1 MPGRTTG
8 REPIYMRVHGAIRRD
23 IEVGRFAVGSRLP
36 GSRSMAATLG
46 VSRTVVLMAYEQLE
60 SEGYVETQGGSGTY
74 VSAVAIPAPPPI
86 DCGPG
91 NAIAPPGVPLSRLAQ
106 RMELPAHPPGE
117 GERPGADVID
127 LSLPRV
133 RSDARSLKHWRQ
145 TLAQLVRRR
154 SAPDY
159 PVLEGAPP
167 LRDAVARYLRMERGI
182 VVDPHD
188 VVIVSGTQQARD
200 LIARVL
206 LDEGTVAGVE
216 DPCYWGVRHT
226 YAAAGARIV
235 ACPVDAQGLD
245 IDAHAHVLRDAR
257 LVSVGASFQY
267 PTGAVM
273 PMARKEAL
281 LRFAYAGSTCLVED
295 DFDCEHRFG
304 VRASPSLWSMDRHAR
319 VIYISS
325 FARAVYPA
333 LQLGYMLV
341 PGWLREK
348 ILAAKWL
355 ADRGCMSMQQHVLAA
370 CIDSGQYLRDIRRIN
385 NQLVPRHR
393 ALRDGLKARLG
404 VQVEV
409 AGEGAA
415 GTLFA
420 RLPGLP
426 GESTA
431 DLLAEALVHGVRVRS
446 GQALHATPPAHV
458 TLVLNYASL
467 SESTLKVAAA
477 RLAQAVETVARRRMA
492 APGCRAAG

>member
-1 MPGRTTG
+1 MPG
-8 REPIYMRVHGAIRRD
+8 REPIYMQVYGAIRRD
-23 IEVGRFAVGSRLP
+23 IEVGRFRIGSRLP
-36 GSRSMAATLG
+36 GSRSMAVTLG

-60 SEGYVETQGGSGTY
+60 GEGYVETRGGSGTY
-74 VSAVAIPAPPPI
+74 VSAVAIAVPPSIGI
-86 DCGPG
+86 DAAQASGLA
-91 NAIAPPGVPLSRLAQ
+91 NVPLSRFAQ
-106 RMELPAHPPGE
+106 RLSLPPQTPVDHGPCAPE
-117 GERPGADVID
+117 VID

-145 TLAQLVRRR
+145 TVAQLVRRR

-167 LRDAVARYLRMERGI
+167 LRAAVARYLRMERGI
-182 VVDPHD
+182 VVDPGE

-200 LIARVL
+200 LVARVL
-206 LDEGTVAGVE
+206 LDEGAVVGVE
-216 DPCYWGVRHT
+216 DPCYWGVRHS
-226 YAAAGARIV
+226 YAATGARIV
-235 ACPVDAQGLD
+235 PCAVDGQGLD
-245 IDAHAHVLRDAR
+245 VAAHALALRDAR

-281 LRFAYAGSTCLVED
+281 LRFAYAGQTCVVED

-304 VRASPSLWSMDRHAR
+304 VRASPSLWSMDRHGR

-341 PGWLREK
+341 PAWLREK

-393 ALRDGLKARLG
+393 ALRDALKAQLG
-404 VQVEV
+404 DAAEV

-420 RLPGLP
+420 SLPGLP
-426 GESTA
+426 GECTA
-431 DLLAEALVHGVRVRS
+431 ELLAEALARGVRLCS
-446 GQALHATPPAHV
+446 GEALHAMPPSHV
-458 TLVLNYASL
+458 TLVLNYATL
-467 SESTLKVAAA
+467 SEATLKAAAA
-477 RLAQAVETVARRRMA
+477 RLAQAVGAVAARRERSAGTCA
-492 APGCRAAG
+492 AA

>member
-1 MPGRTTG
+1 MPGRRGG
-8 REPIYMRVHGAIRRD
+8 REPIYMQVYGAIRRD
-23 IEVGRFAVGSRLP
+23 IEAGRFRIGSRLP
-36 GSRSMAATLG
+36 GSRSMAVTLG

-60 SEGYVETQGGSGTY
+60 AEGYVETQGGSGTY
-74 VSAVAIPAPPPI
+74 VSAVTAEAPPPI
-86 DCGPG
+86 DIH
-91 NAIAPPGVPLSRLAQ
+91 AASTPPDVPLSRFAQ
-106 RMELPAHPPGE
+106 RLSLPVPSEDRVGPCG
-117 GERPGADVID
+117 PDVID

-145 TLAQLVRRR
+145 TVAQLVRRR

-159 PVLEGAPP
+159 PVLEGAPS
-167 LRDAVARYLRMERGI
+167 LRAAVARYLRMERGI
-182 VVDPHD
+182 VVDPHE

-206 LDEGTVAGVE
+206 LDEGDAVGVE
-216 DPCYWGVRHT
+216 DPCYWGVRHS

-235 ACPVDAQGLD
+235 PCAVDAQGLD
-245 IDAHAHVLRDAR
+245 IDAHAPALREAR
-257 LVSVGASFQY
+257 LISVGASFQY

-273 PMARKEAL
+273 PLARREAL
-281 LRFAYAGSTCLVED
+281 LRFAHAGATCLVED

-304 VRASPSLWSMDRHAR
+304 VRASPSLWSMDGGRR

-348 ILAAKWL
+348 ILAAKWQ

-370 CIDSGQYLRDIRRIN
+370 CMESGQYLRDIRRIN

-393 ALRDGLKARLG
+393 ALRDALKAQLG
-404 VQVEV
+404 NRIEI

-426 GESTA
+426 GESVA
-431 DLLAEALVHGVRVRS
+431 DLLAEALACGVRLRS
-446 GQALHATPPAHV
+446 GEALHATPPSHV
-458 TLVLNYASL
+458 TLVLNYATL
-467 SESTLKVAAA
+467 PEPTLKEAAA
-477 RLAQAVETVARRRMA
+477 RLAQAFEAVAGRWLEAPRRRA
-492 APGCRAAG
+492 AV

>member
-1 MPGRTTG
+1 M
-8 REPIYMRVHGAIRRD
+8 
-23 IEVGRFAVGSRLP
+23 AV
-36 GSRSMAATLG
+36 TLG

-60 SEGYVETQGGSGTY
+60 AEGYVPTQGGSGTY
-74 VSAVAIPAPPPI
+74 VSAAAIEAPLPI
-86 DCGPG
+86 ETEG
-91 NAIAPPGVPLSRLAQ
+91 NPSASRANIPFSRFARCLA
-106 RMELPAHPPGE
+106 LPRQTPTEHE
-117 GERPGADVID
+117 YCTADVID

-145 TLAQLVRRR
+145 TVAKLVRRR
-154 SAPDY
+154 SVPDY

-167 LRDAVARYLRMERGI
+167 LRAAVARYLRMERGI
-182 VVDPHD
+182 VVDPQE

-206 LDEGTVAGVE
+206 LDEGAVAGVE

-226 YAAAGARIV
+226 YAASGARIV
-235 ACPVDAQGLD
+235 SCAVDRQGLD
-245 IDAHAHVLRDAR
+245 IDTHAHALRDAR
-257 LVSVGASFQY
+257 LISVGASFQY
-267 PTGAVM
+267 PTGTVV

-281 LRFAYAGSTCLVED
+281 LRFAYARATCLVED

-304 VRASPSLWSMDRHAR
+304 VRASPSLWSMDRQGR

-370 CIDSGQYLRDIRRIN
+370 CIEDGQYLRDIRRIN

-393 ALRDGLKARLG
+393 ALRDALKRHLG
-404 VQVEV
+404 DAIEV

-426 GESTA
+426 GECA
-431 DLLAEALVHGVRVRS
+431 DGLLVEALARGVRLGS
-446 GQALHATPPAHV
+446 GAALHAAPPAHV
-458 TLVLNYASL
+458 TLVLN
-467 SESTLKVAAA
+467 
-477 RLAQAVETVARRRMA
+477 
-492 APGCRAAG
+492 